1 MSEQLIPFFTE
12 SHPDYYEPASF
23 DSWMW
28 DNGPDR
34 VMKWMDEQEALVP
47 KLYNNK
53 EVWGVHD
60 LDDYQD
66 LVSRFIHY
74 YANKELSANEGLPYP
89 CATKQDLS

>member
-1 MSEQLIPFFTE
+1 MNEDLIPFFTE
-12 SHPDYYEPASF
+12 SHPDYYEPANF
-23 DSWMW
+23 DSFCWEG
-28 DNGPDR
+28 DPAR
-34 VMKWMDEQEALVP
+34 VLEWLEEQTKYVP
-47 KLYNNK
+47 RLYNDK